1 MGLILASKS
10 ASRKRILEDAGLIFN
25 TSPAPVDETSIKKEM
40 LESGNS
46 FKQIAEKLATEKA
59 LYVSKENPVEIILGA
74 DQILSCGDKI
84 YSKAKNKSNARQ
96 HLEAFRGKKHTLI
109 TSIVLV
115 ENCNVLWTYTS
126 EPELTM
132 REFSDEFLNEYLEKA
147 GDALYH
153 SVGCY
158 FMEDIGIQL
167 FSDIKGQYFDILGMP
182 LLPLLEKLRELNV
195 IND

>member
-10 ASRKRILEDAGLIFN
+10 ASRKKILEDAGLEFK
-25 TSPAPVDETSIKKEM
+25 TSPAPIDESAIKNEM

-46 FKQIAEKLATEKA
+46 FQQIAEKLATEKA
-59 LYVSKENPVEIILGA
+59 LYVSKENPDEIILGA
-74 DQILSCGDKI
+74 DQILSCGEKLF
-84 YSKAKNKSNARQ
+84 SKANNKSNARQ
-96 HLEAFRGKKHTLI
+96 HLEIFRGTKHTLI

-115 ENCNVLWTYTS
+115 KNANVLWTYTS
-126 EPELTM
+126 KPELTM
-132 REFSDEFLNEYLEKA
+132 REFSDEFLDEYLENA

-167 FSDIKGQYFDILGMP
+167 FSDIKGHYFDILGMP